1 MRILLADDDE
11 LVLESIKTALELRG
25 FHVTEASD
33 GEEALEKFAEG
44 RPWDLVI
51 LDLVMPERDGES
63 VLQEIKR
70 NNPTAKVM
78 IISGAGKTR
87 SYRFLKTF
95 PDVEFLP
102 KPFTTPRLLS
112 AVDRFRY

>member
-33 GEEALEKFAEG
+33 GEEALEKYSQG
-44 RPWDLVI
+44 KQWDLVI

-63 VLQEIKR
+63 VLNEIKR
-70 NNPTAKVM
+70 SNPTAKVM
-78 IISGAGKTR
+78 VISGAGKTR

>member
-33 GEEALEKFAEG
+33 GQEALEKFTKG
-44 RPWDLVI
+44 TPWDLVI
-51 LDLVMPERDGES
+51 LDLVMPEQDGES
-63 VLQEIKR
+63 VLREIKKA
-70 NNPTAKVM
+70 NPRAKVM

-87 SYRFLKTF
+87 NYKFLKSF

>member
-25 FHVTEASD
+25 FNVTEAAN
-33 GEEALEKFAEG
+33 GEEALEKYSEG
-44 RPWDLVI
+44 NPWDLVI

-63 VLQEIKR
+63 VLREIKKS
-70 NNPTAKVM
+70 NPGAKIM
-78 IISGAGKTR
+78 LISGAGR
-87 SYRFLKTF
+87 SRSFRFLKSF